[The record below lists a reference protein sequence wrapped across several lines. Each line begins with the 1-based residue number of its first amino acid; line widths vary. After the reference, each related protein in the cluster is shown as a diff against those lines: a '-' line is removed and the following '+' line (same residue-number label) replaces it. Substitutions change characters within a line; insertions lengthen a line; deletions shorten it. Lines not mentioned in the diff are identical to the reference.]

1 MDNTNRNENNTLPVF
16 TLMRR
21 VRISNTLWI
30 FILSGHA
37 RHYHIVTKFA
47 KYAKQ
52 ESLKY
57 VILVARYAIVVLKNV
72 ILVTEIMILVPKIY
86 DFGTRNKMRF

>member
-16 TLMRR
+16 TLMSQA
-21 VRISNTLWI
+21 RISNTLRI

-37 RHYHIVTKFA
+37 RHFHIITKFA

-52 ESLKY
+52 ELLKY
-57 VILVARYAIVVLKNV
+57 AILVAEGESKIEYRTVESN
-72 ILVTEIMILVPKIY
+72 ILTS
-86 DFGTRNKMRF
+86 

>member
-37 RHYHIVTKFA
+37 RHFHIVTKFA

-57 VILVARYAIVVLKNV
+57 AILVAEGESKIEYRTVEFN
-72 ILVTEIMILVPKIY
+72 ILTS
-86 DFGTRNKMRF
+86 

>member
-37 RHYHIVTKFA
+37 HHYHIVTKFA

-57 VILVARYAIVVLKNV
+57 VILVAEGESKIEYRTVEFN
-72 ILVTEIMILVPKIY
+72 ILTS
-86 DFGTRNKMRF
+86 